1 MFLSW
6 GVWENKQGQCAP
18 GLSGFHEGG
27 LRVLLLFSL
36 SFYSK
41 QVLGGVEH
49 VCDSGGHPTLSLLT
63 KAPGEVVRE
72 IATIAAE
79 CSGVEIDSL
88 ARESREH
95 LN

>member
-1 MFLSW
+1 M
-6 GVWENKQGQCAP
+6 WENKQGQCAP

-63 KAPGEVVRE
+63 KAPGEMVSETV
-72 IATIAAE
+72 TTAAE
-79 CSGVEIDSL
+79 CSGVEIEGITPL